1 MVDNSGSWGQGKL
14 RGVLGGVVDQ
24 SLKSLDGHRLYIQTQ
39 PFPPWINKKERQ
51 SNNAVGRSYCDYV
64 LVMSKV
70 IWYERKNIS
79 N

>member
-24 SLKSLDGHRLYIQTQ
+24 SRKSLRWVGNMKRLYIQTQ

-51 SNNAVGRSYCDYV
+51 SNNAVGRSIV
-64 LVMSKV
+64 L
-70 IWYERKNIS
+70 
-79 N
+79 